1 MRQGEIRDVSVASC
15 VGFVLGVSIVEFSGD
30 IRFAAGEF
38 SHWPDLPSMALGMAG
53 GLSFYL
59 WRVTEGQPF
68 RCVMAVLHTGL
79 GAFFG
84 LMGAKAA
91 SGFGANEQLKTVAS
105 GIGGGMG
112 PKAIDHIERLIKR

>member
-1 MRQGEIRDVSVASC
+1 MYKGKVRELAAVAC
-15 VGFVLGVSIVEFSGD
+15 VGFVIGVSIVEFSD
-30 IRFAAGEF
+30 EIRSSVRQFA
-38 SHWPDLPSMALGMAG
+38 SWPDLPSTALGMAG

-59 WRVTEGQPF
+59 WKVTEGQPF
-68 RCVMAVLHTGL
+68 RCGLAILHTAL

-91 SGFGANEQLKTVAS
+91 SGVGANEQLKTVAS

-112 PKAIDHIERLIKR
+112 PKAIDHIERLMKR